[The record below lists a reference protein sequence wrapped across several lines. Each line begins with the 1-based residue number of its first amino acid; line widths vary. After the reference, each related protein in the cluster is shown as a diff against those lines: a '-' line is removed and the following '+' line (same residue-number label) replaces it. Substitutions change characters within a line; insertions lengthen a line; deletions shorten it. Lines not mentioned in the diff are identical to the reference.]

1 MTSTAETVSAYIQE
15 LPTER
20 KKAVEQLRKAIKKN
34 LPKGFVEEM
43 NYGMIGYVVPHTL
56 YPAGYHC
63 DPKLPLPFL
72 SVASQKN
79 FIAVYHMALY
89 TGALLDW
96 FLKEWNKEFDKK
108 PDMGKSCLRF
118 KKPEEIPFELIGKLA
133 SKLTPQQWIKE
144 YEKNL
149 KSK

>member
-43 NYGMIGYVVPHTL
+43 NYGMIGYVVPHKL

-63 DPKLPLPFL
+63 DPK
-72 SVASQKN
+72 
-79 FIAVYHMALY
+79 
-89 TGALLDW
+89 
-96 FLKEWNKEFDKK
+96 
-108 PDMGKSCLRF
+108 
-118 KKPEEIPFELIGKLA
+118 
-133 SKLTPQQWIKE
+133 
-144 YEKNL
+144 
-149 KSK
+149 